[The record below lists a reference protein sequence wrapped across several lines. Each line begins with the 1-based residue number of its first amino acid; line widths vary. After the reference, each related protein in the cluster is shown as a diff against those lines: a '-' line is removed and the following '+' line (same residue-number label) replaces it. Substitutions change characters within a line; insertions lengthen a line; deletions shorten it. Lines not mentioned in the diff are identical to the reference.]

1 MALIFK
7 GLSWTLRLVA
17 AVILLVMLT
26 NCTMLGL
33 NYASLDVDNK
43 PDARPQIEATTLA
56 EWESGRDALIGTFEE
71 TVYGPWPDGQA
82 VSLVSR
88 TVIDQG
94 FAGGRGTLEE
104 LLIEVGTGDGARRF
118 HVALALPGSDRP
130 VPLIISQTFSSNCG
144 AFPGAKLT
152 APGGG
157 DCADYDTMPGFVEA
171 IFGEFI
177 ALVPIEQYFD
187 RGYAYATWQAG
198 EFIPDRQGEA
208 QAVMEAMVGED
219 VRAPSGTLA
228 GWGYG
233 FSAIIDALESDPAIG
248 TDAIAVMGHSRHA
261 KSAMVAAVHDRRIAA
276 VVSHQS
282 GFGGAASSRSETGE
296 TVERMVEGARALG
309 VLSMDGYPHWF
320 APAFADY
327 ASHTEDLPVDQHQFI
342 ALVAPTPMVLGNGR
356 RDVWSDPNSTYR
368 MAEAAD
374 PVYELYGTDGL
385 DQTGMQDFNAAAQL
399 SYFLRPGG
407 HSITQRD
414 IDAFLEF
421 LDAAMPRGNQVSDA
435 PNGDS
440 LTSQ

>member
-43 PDARPQIEATTLA
+43 PDARPQIEAATLA
-56 EWESGRDALIGTFEE
+56 KWEDGRSALIETFEDL
-71 TVYGPWPDGQA
+71 VYGPWPEGQA

-88 TVIDQG
+88 TMIDEA
-94 FAGGRGTLEE
+94 FADGRGTLEE

-198 EFIPDRQGEA
+198 EFIPDTQGEA
-208 QAVMEAMVGED
+208 QAVMDAMAGDGVA
-219 VRAPSGTLA
+219 APTGTLA

-233 FSAIIDALESDPAIG
+233 FSAIIDALEGDPAINA
-248 TDAIAVMGHSRHA
+248 DAVAVMGHSRHA
-261 KSAMVAAVHDRRIAA
+261 KSAMVAAVYDRRIAA

-342 ALVAPTPMVLGNGR
+342 ALARYHLLDRANGYL
-356 RDVWSDPNSTYR
+356 V
-368 MAEAAD
+368 
-374 PVYELYGTDGL
+374 
-385 DQTGMQDFNAAAQL
+385 
-399 SYFLRPGG
+399 
-407 HSITQRD
+407 TQSV
-414 IDAFLEF
+414 IDALRQKPCGSIFLAVRRGVVLSGVRHTELRVGVDDERLF
-421 LDAAMPRGNQVSDA
+421 LLREE
-435 PNGDS
+435 S
-440 LTSQ
+440 LRTAVHGQYATIELSNIVHKRHL

>member
-7 GLSWTLRLVA
+7 GLSWTLRLVVG
-17 AVILLVMLT
+17 AVLLVLMT

-33 NYASLDVDNK
+33 NYASLEVDSK
-43 PDARPQIEATTLA
+43 PDARPEITATALS
-56 EWESGRDALIGTFEE
+56 EWEDGRNALIETFE
-71 TVYGPWPDGQA
+71 TFVYGPWPEGQA
-82 VSLVSR
+82 VRLVSR
-88 TVIDQG
+88 TMIDDG
-94 FAGGRGTLEE
+94 FAGGRGSLEE
-104 LLIEVGTGDGARRF
+104 LVIEVGSDDGARRF
-118 HVALALPGSDRP
+118 HVALALPESETP

-144 AFPGAKLT
+144 AFPGATLT

-157 DCADYDTMPGFVEA
+157 DCADHETVPGFVEA

-187 RGYAYATWQAG
+187 RGYGYATWQAG

-208 QAVMEAMVGED
+208 QAVMDAMAGDGVA
-219 VRAPSGTLA
+219 APTGTLA

-233 FSAIIDALESDPAIG
+233 FSAIIDALEGDPAINA
-248 TDAIAVMGHSRHA
+248 DAVAVMGHSRHA
-261 KSAMVAAVHDRRIAA
+261 KSAMVAAVYDRRISA

-296 TVERMVEGARALG
+296 TVERMVDGARALG
-309 VLSMDGYPHWF
+309 VLSMEGYPHWF

-342 ALVAPTPMVLGNGR
+342 ALVAPTPMLLGNGR

-374 PVYELYGTDGL
+374 PVYELYGTQGL
-385 DQTGMQDFNAAAQL
+385 DQDGMRDYNPEAAL
-399 SYFLRPGG
+399 SYYLRPGG
-407 HSITQRD
+407 HAITQRD
-414 IDAFLEF
+414 ISTFLDM
-421 LDAAMPRGNQVSDA
+421 LDAAMPQGNRVPDTA
-435 PNGDS
+435 NGDS

>member
-71 TVYGPWPDGQA
+71 TVYGPWPDWQA
-82 VSLVSR
+82 VSLISR
-88 TVIDQG
+88 TMIDEG

-104 LLIEVGTGDGARRF
+104 LMIEVGTGDGARRF
-118 HVALALPGSDRP
+118 HVALALPDSDTP

-157 DCADYDTMPGFVEA
+157 DCADHETVPGFVEA

-208 QAVMEAMVGED
+208 QAVMEAMVGEG
-219 VRAPSGTLA
+219 VRAPTGTLA

-233 FSAIIDALESDPAIG
+233 FSAIIDTLESDPAID

-309 VLSMDGYPHWF
+309 VLSMEGYPHWF

-342 ALVAPTPMVLGNGR
+342 ALVAPTPMLLGNGR

-368 MAEAAD
+368 MAEAAA

-421 LDAAMPRGNQVSDA
+421 LDAAMPRGNQVPDA